1 MIAFIGSVFSPYY
14 ARARRSGPAD
24 PLDHC
29 AFNVVLYGPRG
40 RSFAKR
46 WAMTERGRRQVS
58 RSDREFRVGNSIM
71 AFDGESLSIEI
82 DERCVPIPHRLRGT
96 IRVKAQMLGA
106 DDYIIDPAGRHIWRP
121 VMPSARID
129 VAMTDPDL
137 CWSGHG
143 YADHNRG
150 SAPLERDFASWTW
163 SRLSLR
169 DGMAILYDTQP
180 RQGAPVSLALR
191 YGLSGAV
198 ERFTPPE
205 PVTLPKTAWRIARM
219 VRSETE
225 TDAAIRTLED
235 TPFYA
240 RSAVSAR
247 LCGESVSGMHESL
260 SLDRFASPIVQLML
274 PFRMPRRG

>member
-1 MIAFIGSVFSPYY
+1 
-14 ARARRSGPAD
+14 
-24 PLDHC
+24 
-29 AFNVVLYGPRG
+29 
-40 RSFAKR
+40 
-46 WAMTERGRRQVS
+46 MTERGRRQVS

>member
-14 ARARRSGPAD
+14 ARARRRGPAD

-29 AFNVVLYGPRG
+29 AVNVVLYGTRG
-40 RSFAKR
+40 KSRAKR

-71 AFDGESLSIEI
+71 AFDGESLSIDI

-96 IRVKAQMLGA
+96 VRIRPHILGRESYA
-106 DDYIIDPAGRHIWRP
+106 IDPAGRHIWRP

-163 SRLSLR
+163 SRMTLR
-169 DGMAILYDTQP
+169 DGTAILYDTQP
-180 RQGAPVSLALR
+180 RYGPPVSLALR
-191 YGLSGAV
+191 YGVSGAV
-198 ERFTPPE
+198 ERFAPPA
-205 PVTLPKTAWRIARM
+205 PVTLPKTAWRIARA

-225 TDAAIRTLED
+225 SDATIRTLED

-240 RSAVSAR
+240 RSAVHAR
-247 LCGESVSGMHESL
+247 LCGEPVSGMHESL
-260 SLDRFASPIVQLML
+260 SLDRFASPIVQMML